1 MSLIDHSER
10 ELVDA
15 FSTQVSSVAVIAREC
30 DSNPYR
36 GIGMSWVG
44 NCPVF
49 LFGFETKERTKL
61 FAIGHT
67 WRNLKVKWLTEDN
80 ETIASFAN
88 SLDDEIRPED
98 LDRIMS
104 IMDITEMVMP
114 FDPTGG
120 VPIIA
125 ERLATVSSEEGIL
138 AILIWFHHGLQ
149 LGFVVGHFNELAVI
163 FGAAVDQA
171 FDAASKSPKSDIM
184 VKCHQFPIKD
194 VHTRN
199 LLGKFDWFDYT

>member
-15 FSTQVSSVAVIAREC
+15 FSTEVSSVAVVTRES

-44 NCPVF
+44 YCPVF
-49 LFGFETKERTKL
+49 LFRFETRERTKL

-67 WRNLKVKWLTEDN
+67 CLNLKVKWLTEDIEN
-80 ETIASFAN
+80 IASFAN
-88 SLDDEIRPED
+88 ALNVE
-98 LDRIMS
+98 
-104 IMDITEMVMP
+104 
-114 FDPTGG
+114 
-120 VPIIA
+120 
-125 ERLATVSSEEGIL
+125 EEGIL

-199 LLGKFDWFDYT
+199 LLGKFDWFDYS